1 MAPTRDLEM
10 KKTLFKI
17 PKMDCPSEERVI
29 RMAFDG
35 IQEVQKLEFNLQQ
48 RQLEIFHSNNSK
60 DVLSVILPLGF
71 GGEVLQSEEIAKVS
85 SVDKTLFKI
94 PKMDCPSEE
103 RMIRMAFEGNSNIQ
117 KLEFNLPQRQLE
129 IFHRNTPEEVLSVLS
144 PLGFGAEIVGTEKV
158 QDFISNGSKE
168 SDQRETAALKN
179 VFVINALMFIVVLV
193 AGLVADSTGLLADS
207 IDNLADATVF
217 GLSLYAV
224 GKSRELKRKA
234 AKLSGVVQL
243 MLALGTSSEVVRRI
257 IYGSDPE
264 SQIMMI
270 VASLALIAN
279 LTSMYLMSSH
289 RKGEVHLQASWIFLS
304 NDVIA
309 NIGVIIAGVLVH
321 YFKSELPDLI
331 IAIII
336 SVVVMS
342 GAIRILRSTRKVQ

>member
-1 MAPTRDLEM
+1 M
-10 KKTLFKI
+10 KKTLFKV

-35 IQEVQKLEFNLQQ
+35 IQEVQKLDFNLQQ
-48 RQLEIFHSNNSK
+48 RQLEIFHSNDTQ

-71 GGEVLQSEEIAKVS
+71 GGEVIQSEEMAKIS

-129 IFHRNTPEEVLSVLS
+129 IFHSNTPEEVLSVLS

-158 QDFISNGSKE
+158 QDFISESSKE
-168 SDQRETAALKN
+168 SDEQETAVLKN
-179 VFVINALMFIVVLV
+179 VFIINALMFVVVLI
-193 AGLVADSTGLLADS
+193 AGLSADSTGLLADS

-217 GLSLYAV
+217 GLSIYAV
-224 GKSRELKRKA
+224 GRSRELKRKA
-234 AKLSGVVQL
+234 ARMSGIVQL
-243 MLALGTSSEVVRRI
+243 LLALSTLGEVVRRLI
-257 IYGSDPE
+257 VGSEPE
-264 SQIMMI
+264 SQVMMI
-270 VASLALIAN
+270 IAGFALVAN
-279 LTSMYLMSSH
+279 LTSMYLMSAH

-309 NIGVIIAGVLVH
+309 NIGVIVAGALVH
-321 YFKSELPDLI
+321 YFKSDTPDLI
-331 IAIII
+331 IGVII
-336 SVVVMS
+336 STIVMS
-342 GAIRILRSTRKVQ
+342 GALRILKSTRKIQS